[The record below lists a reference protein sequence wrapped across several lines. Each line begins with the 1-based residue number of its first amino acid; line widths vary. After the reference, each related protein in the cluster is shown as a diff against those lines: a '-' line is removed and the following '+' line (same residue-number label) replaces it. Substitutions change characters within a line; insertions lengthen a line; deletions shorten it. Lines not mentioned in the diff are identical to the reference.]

1 MKAIYTRAAIPLVI
15 LLVHISTATA
25 QNIGVKKMPRQID
38 HSMAA
43 RSEVT
48 LNRGLT
54 SAYEETE
61 SGAGGRKE
69 SGFAKG
75 DQTRRV
81 TSSPGTSITRF
92 LGGPKEYTERYYS
105 NLGSE
110 FNGQGI
116 ADDFKDYKPTPQE
129 GLLSG
134 QSTVRGN
141 GPSSGIATAAGWR
154 DKGAHLHNRQSF
166 DGISTVATSE
176 LYGTRRSFP
185 VGVRSSVYLG
195 GPIYRSPW

>member
-61 SGAGGRKE
+61 SGAGGGGRKVV
-69 SGFAKG
+69 S
-75 DQTRRV
+75 RRV
-81 TSSPGTSITRF
+81 IKLVESPVHQ
-92 LGGPKEYTERYYS
+92 ER
-105 NLGSE
+105 L
-110 FNGQGI
+110 
-116 ADDFKDYKPTPQE
+116 
-129 GLLSG
+129 
-134 QSTVRGN
+134 
-141 GPSSGIATAAGWR
+141 
-154 DKGAHLHNRQSF
+154 
-166 DGISTVATSE
+166 
-176 LYGTRRSFP
+176 
-185 VGVRSSVYLG
+185 
-195 GPIYRSPW
+195 